1 MANTY
6 SPSLLDKLLGDAHE
20 GQRGVLARFNI
31 ERMKDSVARDI
42 EHVLNTHAS
51 FSPEDLAAYP
61 RAAKSLVTLGLVD
74 ITSLSMASDRDRQR
88 IGDNIRD
95 ALTRQDARL
104 RDVDVSVREDRSA
117 QARLSFSIRAKLLL
131 HPDSEPVAF
140 DAVLHPG
147 SQRYEVAQSDNRAD
161 SRAARQGS

>member
-1 MANTY
+1 MASTY
-6 SPSLLDKLLGDAHE
+6 SPSLLDKLLGDAFE
-20 GQRGVLARFNI
+20 GQRGVLARFSVDRI
-31 ERMKDSVARDI
+31 KDAVARDI

-51 FSPEDLAAYP
+51 FSPEELAAYP
-61 RAAKSLVTLGLVD
+61 RAARSVLTLGLLD
-74 ITSLSMASDRDRQR
+74 ITSLSMASDRDRAR
-88 IGDNIRD
+88 IAANIRD

-147 SQRYEVAQSDNRAD
+147 SQRYEVAPSSPRPA
-161 SRAARQGS
+161 

>member
-1 MANTY
+1 MASTY

-20 GQRGVLARFNI
+20 GQRGVLARFSV
-31 ERMKDSVARDI
+31 ERIKDAVARDI

-51 FSPEDLAAYP
+51 FSPEDLVAYP
-61 RAAKSLVTLGLVD
+61 RAARSVLTLGLLD
-74 ITSLSMASDRDRQR
+74 ITSLSMASDRDRAR
-88 IGDNIRD
+88 IAANIRD

-131 HPDSEPVAF
+131 HPDAEPVAF

-147 SQRYEVAQSDNRAD
+147 SQRYEVAPSQARP
-161 SRAARQGS
+161 AA